1 MFRRRRGNP
10 RGATASDGSS
20 GAASSGMKANSGDQA
35 RWNHERAV
43 AREQLAAQVIALTGI
58 ILALMPT
65 LVDPFSQVEGSWF
78 RNALAA
84 AFTLAV
90 IGFIIAVLWSLK
102 VIVSLPHNMASMD
115 QQEFD
120 QQVDRAAGHM
130 KIVAGVLACSILLLA
145 FGLISMM
152 LIHSVFINGLRGR

>member
-1 MFRRRRGNP
+1 MFRCRRGNP
-10 RGATASDGSS
+10 RGTTASDANS
-20 GAASSGMKANSGDQA
+20 GAASSVEKANGGDQA

-43 AREQLAAQVIALTGI
+43 ARERLAAQAIALTGI

-65 LVDPFSQVEGSWF
+65 LVDPFSQMEGNWF
-78 RNALAA
+78 RDTLAA

-90 IGFIIAVLWSLK
+90 IGFVIAVLWSLK

-115 QQEFD
+115 QQQFD
-120 QQVDRAAGHM
+120 QAVDRAAGHM
-130 KIVAGVLACSILLLA
+130 KIVAVVLASSILLLA

-152 LIHSVFINGLRGR
+152 LIHSVFST